1 MRMKEEEDNF
11 LILKKKGGRYHIFVA
26 IFVIVF
32 FVVLGTISFSI
43 LEGWTISQS
52 VYFSVATLTTVGYGD
67 LHPTYDESRLFA
79 AFFIFFGVGSTLASI
94 TVIATDRI
102 NVTAEI
108 MRKRVQSRKD
118 KKSNG
123 ND

>member
-1 MRMKEEEDNF
+1 MKEEKDNF
-11 LILKKKGGRYHIFVA
+11 LELKRKHDRYNIFVA

-32 FVVLGTISFSI
+32 FIILGTISFSI
-43 LEGWTISQS
+43 LEGWTFSKS
-52 VYFSVATLTTVGYGD
+52 FYFSVATLTTIGYGD

-102 NVTAEI
+102 NATAAI
-108 MRKRVQSRKD
+108 MRERAYSRKE
-118 KKSNG
+118 KKYGENQ
-123 ND
+123 